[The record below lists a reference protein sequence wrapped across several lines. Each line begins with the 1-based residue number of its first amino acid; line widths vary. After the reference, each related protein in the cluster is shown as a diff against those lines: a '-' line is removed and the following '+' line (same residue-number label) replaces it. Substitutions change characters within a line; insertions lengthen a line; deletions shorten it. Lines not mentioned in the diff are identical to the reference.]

1 MRIEDGGLKIA
12 ILADMESSYL
22 AQLEKFRSESDLA
35 GMSF

>member
-22 AQLEKFRSESDLA
+22 AQLENSEVNLT
-35 GMSF
+35 